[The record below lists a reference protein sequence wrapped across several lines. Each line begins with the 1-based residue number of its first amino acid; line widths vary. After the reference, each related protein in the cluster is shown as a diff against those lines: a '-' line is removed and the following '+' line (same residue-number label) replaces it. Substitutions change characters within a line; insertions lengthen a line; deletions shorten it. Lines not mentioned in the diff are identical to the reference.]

1 VTCCLASRAAWA
13 SSLSRTDRARRLA
26 AMGRGQRS
34 QVDDGWAGMNYFA
47 HALPFLDRPY
57 FVAGTAVPD
66 WLAAADRGAR
76 VRPRQAERLAEDPR
90 PHVASVAQG
99 VLQHIRDDRRFHQS
113 RVFAELSLELTA
125 AARQVL
131 GAEAGFQS
139 SFLGHLLVEVLLDA
153 WLAAEDPARVEA
165 YYAALACVDPLLVQ
179 QATNGMASRPT
190 SRLAPM
196 IAGFRRERILRDY
209 LEDGRLLVRLSQV
222 MHRVGMTPLP
232 GRFRELLPKARRLV
246 EDRQRELLEGIPARD
261 VAVEHHRRDHSR
273 GTTSRGRPGG
283 C

>member
-1 VTCCLASRAAWA
+1 
-13 SSLSRTDRARRLA
+13 
-26 AMGRGQRS
+26 
-34 QVDDGWAGMNYFA
+34 MNYFA

-57 FVAGTAVPD
+57 FLAGTAVPD
-66 WLAAADRGAR
+66 WLTAADRGVR
-76 VRPRQAERLAEDPR
+76 VRPRQAERLADDPR
-90 PHVASVAQG
+90 PKVASVAQG

-125 AARQVL
+125 ACRWVL

-153 WLAAEDPARVEA
+153 WLVAEDPARLDA
-165 YYAALACVDPLLVQ
+165 YYEVLASVEPLLVQ
-179 QATNGMASRPT
+179 QAANGMASRPT
-190 SRLAPM
+190 SQLAPM
-196 IAGFRRERILRDY
+196 ISRFRGEQILRDY

-222 MHRVGMTPLP
+222 MGRVGMAPLP

-246 EDRQRELLEGIPARD
+246 EDRQRELLEGIPTRG
-261 VAVEHHRRDHSR
+261 VAGEHHRRDHSR
-273 GTTSRGRPGG
+273 GTTSGGRPGG